1 VTNSTFDSLNDN
13 VIIAQDQDDVIG
25 NSSSSSSSC
34 YHYYNGSRGSSS
46 RRRFSIKVK
55 AVYSWLH
62 HMSCR
67 GTTTSHTQSASLD
80 EEEESYMKSFQ
91 NWIEVKYTLMMNI

>member
-1 VTNSTFDSLNDN
+1 MTNSTFESLNDN
-13 VIIAQDQDDVIG
+13 VIIAQDQDNFIG
-25 NSSSSSSSC
+25 NSSSCSSC

-46 RRRFSIKVK
+46 RRFSIKVK

-62 HMSCR
+62 HMNCR
-67 GTTTSHTQSASLD
+67 GTTTSHTQTASLD